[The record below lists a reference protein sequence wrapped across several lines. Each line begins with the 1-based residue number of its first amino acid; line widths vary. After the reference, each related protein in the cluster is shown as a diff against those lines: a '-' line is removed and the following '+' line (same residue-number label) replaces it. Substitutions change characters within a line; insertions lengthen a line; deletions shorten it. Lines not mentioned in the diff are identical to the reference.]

1 MCNLRVNSART
12 CSLSLSNWSEMRI
25 GTWQRWHTKLTLD
38 VASIEEDLLKIGV
51 TFREL
56 TITMENGIER
66 RSAVLAF
73 CIEDILWL
81 IVVFVCLHRGFAHK
95 IGYLRWILFTNSVLK
110 QSSTYVIIFLY
121 CL

>member
-95 IGYLRWILFTNSVLK
+95 L
-110 QSSTYVIIFLY
+110 VIYGGFSLQIVD
-121 CL
+121 